1 MKTIYFLRDVES
13 KGSDFFMW
21 SDAPNAQELMQ
32 EELKETLNHYYAASP
47 DLFEIGSAQVSDDY
61 QGEEREIP

>member
-13 KGSDFFMW
+13 KGADFFMW

-32 EELKETLNHYYAASP
+32 IELTETLNHYFAASEA
-47 DLFEIGSAQVSDDY
+47 DFEIGSAQVSDDY
-61 QGEEREIP
+61 QGEQL